1 MIKYIRVTLW
11 GRLYVTLKEMHCLI
25 GFASEAEGKSQF
37 KKKKLIQYCSGRRP
51 PPGSR
56 IGISPPRGVI
66 TWQMIRIRLLL
77 SGVSTQ
83 GSKAQESSF
92 TFPVNTSATERCS
105 PGTRLL
111 RAVPSTFSFLPE
123 FVLPLSTIKG
133 SHLQPPIRTNL
144 PANWSVLLYSAPV
157 YLGLCRLQNH

>member
-56 IGISPPRGVI
+56 IGISPPQRCDNLADD
-66 TWQMIRIRLLL
+66 QNKA
-77 SGVSTQ
+77 ST
-83 GSKAQESSF
+83 KW
-92 TFPVNTSATERCS
+92 R
-105 PGTRLL
+105 
-111 RAVPSTFSFLPE
+111 
-123 FVLPLSTIKG
+123 
-133 SHLQPPIRTNL
+133 
-144 PANWSVLLYSAPV
+144 
-157 YLGLCRLQNH
+157 